1 MLGTLP
7 ETTVEVEQL
16 NRLLLS
22 RTNRTGSDI
31 RIASGEV
38 LNPKAH
44 PRQPVEA
51 AWWNWEHVFNVR
63 WKSREHINL
72 LELRSIF
79 LSVQYYVSHKHA
91 VNLRI
96 FHVTDSYVSL
106 SIVGK
111 GRTSSKALG
120 NILKQLN
127 AYLLIHNI
135 YLVLGHVE
143 SAENPTDGASRA
155 MAL

>member
-79 LSVQYYVSHKHA
+79 LSVQYYVSHK
-91 VNLRI
+91 
-96 FHVTDSYVSL
+96 TL
-106 SIVGK
+106 S
-111 GRTSSKALG
+111 TYEFFMSPTATCL
-120 NILKQLN
+120 
-127 AYLLIHNI
+127 YLLW
-135 YLVLGHVE
+135 VKAVPAVKRWE
-143 SAENPTDGASRA
+143 TF
-155 MAL
+155 